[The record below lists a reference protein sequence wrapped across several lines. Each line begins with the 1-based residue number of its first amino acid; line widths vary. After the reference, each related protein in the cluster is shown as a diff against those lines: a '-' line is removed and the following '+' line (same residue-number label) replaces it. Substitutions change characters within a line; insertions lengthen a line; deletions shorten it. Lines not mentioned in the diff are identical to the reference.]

1 MIRLRES
8 CAKFYFTGN
17 GLFVDVPNFGNQREA
32 IVASPLPPTS
42 SPTTTS
48 QLIPCKTLQLDHHHC
63 ILHLTS
69 KYLQPNSSFRIQL
82 QIQTLNAPLE
92 RYQIPL
98 LHAPSNL
105 FSLSLSRANQAL
117 HLPNSSLISVLR
129 KEKWWSELYPKYLPV
144 LALRS

>member
-69 KYLQPNSSFRIQL
+69 KYPQTSSSFGIQFADPNP
-82 QIQTLNAPLE
+82 QRAPGT
-92 RYQIPL
+92 
-98 LHAPSNL
+98 
-105 FSLSLSRANQAL
+105 
-117 HLPNSSLISVLR
+117 LPNTSPPRSLESF
-129 KEKWWSELYPKYLPV
+129 
-144 LALRS
+144 LALTSTRKTSTSPSRQSSDLRSPKGAMVVRT